1 MKKIAFIGL
10 GNMGGP
16 MAVNLLKGGF
26 DLTVYDLS
34 EAALKI
40 MAEAGARPATSI
52 ADAVKDAEAVITMLP
67 ASEHAKKVYLDKDG
81 VIAHAKKGALLIDSS
96 TINADAAREI
106 AKAASAAGF
115 DMLDAPVSGGVAGA
129 VSAGLTF
136 IVGGEAAVIER
147 ARPLFAKMGKN
158 VMHAGTSGA
167 GQVAKICNNML
178 LGIMMIG
185 TSEALNLGAANGL
198 DPKVLSDIISK
209 SSGRNWALEIYNP
222 MPGVMDNVPASRG
235 YVGGFG
241 TQLMLKDLSLAQE
254 AAQATHA
261 QTPLGEIAWQLYQRH
276 VGEGNAKL
284 DFSSI
289 FQMIAKNDG

>member
-1 MKKIAFIGL
+1 MKNIAFIGL

-16 MAVNLLKGGF
+16 MAVNLLKAGF
-26 DLTVYDLS
+26 NLTVYDLS

-52 ADAVKDAEAVITMLP
+52 ANAVKDAEAVITMLP
-67 ASEHAKKVYLDKDG
+67 ASEHAKNVYLGEGG
-81 VIAHAKKGALLIDSS
+81 VIASAKKGALLIDSS

-158 VMHAGTSGA
+158 VMHAGTAGA

-198 DPKVLSDIISK
+198 DPKVLSEIISK

-235 YVGGFG
+235 YIGGFG

-254 AAQATHA
+254 AAQATHS

-276 VGEGNAKL
+276 AGEGNAKL

-289 FQMIAKNDG
+289 FQMIAKHDA